1 MLTLSCGKSI
11 YTYRKCMNTKERFF
25 IIGGMGYIGSVFARE
40 ALRRGHDVCIYDS
53 LIYEQKRERILHE
66 IKEFHQN
73 SAELQFIIGDTRN
86 TALLES
92 SLRDFQPTYVMHWGE
107 LSSVYACDHYPAYTE
122 DINYNGSRNVI
133 DICEKLNLKVFWNS
147 SSSVYG
153 VMKEMK
159 CMTEADELPT
169 PTDNY
174 CKYKLQMESYIKE
187 KVKRNPDFHI
197 IIFRP
202 ATVFGISPRFRI
214 ELMPNHFTYLAV
226 ARWLIRVSELNAY
239 RAVMDVEELVQGY
252 FKVIDRGSWQRL
264 IYNIGHFNMSKM
276 QLALGVQNVVR
287 CKIGP
292 APDFGDIRN
301 LQIDCSLFDNEFDFH
316 PTMTYEESIARV
328 ADWIEKNYVA
338 LEKSNFVEL
347 LNMPL
352 DRWHKICS

>member
-1 MLTLSCGKSI
+1 
-11 YTYRKCMNTKERFF
+11 MNIKERFF
-25 IIGGMGYIGSVFARE
+25 IIGGNGYIGSVFARE

-53 LIYEQKRERILHE
+53 LIYEQKRDRMLQE
-66 IKEFHQN
+66 ISSEKQPG
-73 SAELQFIIGDTRN
+73 SELKVIIGDTRN
-86 TALLES
+86 ISLLES
-92 SLRDFQPTYVMHWGE
+92 SLREFQPTYVMHWGE
-107 LSSVYACDHYPAYTE
+107 LSSVYACDHHPIYTE
-122 DINYNGSRNVI
+122 DINYTASKNVI
-133 DICEKLNLKVFWNS
+133 DVCEKLGLKVFWNS

-159 CMTEADELPT
+159 LTTERDPLPG

-174 CKYKLQMESYIKE
+174 CKYKLKMEEYIKRKKE
-187 KVKRNPDFHI
+187 QNPDFQI
-197 IIFRP
+197 MVFRP
-202 ATVFGISPRFRI
+202 ATIFGISPRFRI

-226 ARWLIRVSELNAY
+226 ARGLIRVSELNAY
-239 RAVMDVEELVQGY
+239 RAAMDVEELVQGY
-252 FKVIDRGSWQRL
+252 FKVINKGSWQHL

-276 QLALGVQNVVR
+276 QFALGVQNVVK

-328 ADWIEKNYVA
+328 ADWIEKNCVA

-352 DRWHKICS
+352 DRWNKICS